1 MKTPDFNQINF
12 MYVDSSKNLSRSPSK
27 GASNV
32 LANISSPL
40 RNDSKFMVKGE
51 TAIKQTGKG
60 TVMDTYMSFAPRR
73 EQDTKAYKGLKG
85 STTQKQI
92 KKTPRNINALLGLEI
107 VNSPRHDEMNARN
120 ASEMQI

>member
-60 TVMDTYMSFAPRR
+60 TGMDTYMSFAP
-73 EQDTKAYKGLKG
+73 
-85 STTQKQI
+85 
-92 KKTPRNINALLGLEI
+92 
-107 VNSPRHDEMNARN
+107 
-120 ASEMQI
+120 